1 MLAAL
6 KDRFGEHRVTEIP
19 TGEGFY
25 DLLLLDLE
33 LDTPV
38 KVLMTNGFSAYKMP
52 VPYRYQDRAHA
63 ELYFCLPSYWEPE
76 ELDNPSMNWV
86 YEWINK
92 IPQFAVKNE
101 TWLGPGHTF
110 SIGKEKE
117 TISPTMKQDHFILV
131 DPILLERAL
140 APIKV
145 GEKEVYFYGIIPI
158 FSDEWDYKQ
167 GKGTVKFL
175 RKLLSKGVT
184 EKLDD
189 FRTTTLRS
197 KWRIW

>member
-1 MLAAL
+1 MLEAL
-6 KDRFGEHRVTEIP
+6 KERFGEHRVTEIP
-19 TGEGFY
+19 SSEGFY
-25 DLLLLDLE
+25 NLVLLDLE

-38 KVLMTNGFSAYKMP
+38 KVLMTNGFSSYKMP
-52 VPYRYQDRAHA
+52 VPDRYKDRAHA
-63 ELYFCLPSYWEPE
+63 ELYFCLPSYWELE

-86 YEWINK
+86 FEWINK

-101 TWLGPGHTF
+101 TWLGPGHTL
-110 SIGKEKE
+110 SIEKERE
-117 TISPTMKQDHFILV
+117 TISPTMKQDHFILA

-140 APIKV
+140 THLKD
-145 GEKEVYFYGIIPI
+145 GEKEIYFYGIIPI

>member
-1 MLAAL
+1 MLEAL
-6 KDRFGEHRVTEIP
+6 KERFGEHRVTEIP
-19 TGEGFY
+19 SSEGFY
-25 DLLLLDLE
+25 NLVLLDLE

-38 KVLMTNGFSAYKMP
+38 KVLMTNGFSSYKMP
-52 VPYRYQDRAHA
+52 VPDRYKDRAHA
-63 ELYFCLPSYWEPE
+63 ELYFCLPSYWELE

-86 YEWINK
+86 FEWINK

-101 TWLGPGHTF
+101 TWLGPGHTL
-110 SIGKEKE
+110 SIEKERE
-117 TISPTMKQDHFILV
+117 TISPTMKQDHFILA

-140 APIKV
+140 TPLKD
-145 GEKEVYFYGIIPI
+145 GEKEIYFYGIIPI